1 MSMVQSMKHRHMKKS
16 CFSGLHATMRRG
28 YVATLISAHNSGASY
43 LNRVELQNGCL
54 AQGHANLFI
63 PSTLSGTNIDPKTG
77 KLDPERFRRNMK
89 LATEVYINRVNH
101 CPCGE
106 TVIELYE
113 GADSTE
119 MQKLR
124 ESLIVYLKGTKVNQE
139 KLKTEQRD
147 LYDYFQKIWELR
159 NRHLI
164 HKDIPLQYLFFLVC
178 CFQPGCCHPICKAHE
193 NKPELPSWFEGGP
206 SVSYLPL
213 PIPDPDR
220 SWGASNCPDC
230 NGVCSGH
237 YLKPEKALQSSH
249 PAMVQPPSVILK
261 LEFAKLKGTSPSS
274 SFIENVARKVLLSP
288 AEVSMWFDHLQ
299 TVSDNR
305 K

>member
-1 MSMVQSMKHRHMKKS
+1 MRVDGAVDEAPSHEEVQFLWTARHYEK
-16 CFSGLHATMRRG
+16 G
-28 YVATLISAHNSGASY
+28 YVATLISARNSGASY

-101 CPCGE
+101 CSCGE

-178 CFQPGCCHPICKAHE
+178 CFQPGTQFAKPTRTNQNYPVGLKEVLVFPICHY
-193 NKPELPSWFEGGP
+193 PFLILTGLGG
-206 SVSYLPL
+206 L
-213 PIPDPDR
+213 PI
-220 SWGASNCPDC
+220 
-230 NGVCSGH
+230 V
-237 YLKPEKALQSSH
+237 
-249 PAMVQPPSVILK
+249 
-261 LEFAKLKGTSPSS
+261 
-274 SFIENVARKVLLSP
+274 
-288 AEVSMWFDHLQ
+288 Q
-299 TVSDNR
+299 TVMACVVGTTSSQ
-305 K
+305 KKLCSLHILLWYSHHLSS